1 MILKILVLLIII
13 YIIYLIFFKPQ
24 TLSVKKERNFKPK
37 NPFKRKE
44 KKEDTEIMVECE
56 KCGIF
61 ISSKEAI
68 IKDGKYY
75 CSKECAGVK
84 K

>member
-1 MILKILVLLIII
+1 MIFKIIILIAILYLI
-13 YIIYLIFFKPQ
+13 YIIFFKNE
-24 TLSVKKERNFKPK
+24 SSKKEKSFKPK

-44 KKEDTEIMVECE
+44 KKEETEIMVECE

-61 ISSKEAI
+61 LSSKEAI